1 MTAAP
6 PPPGWHPDPDGRPQL
21 RWWDGA
27 RWTSATQPMATS
39 PADQSPGPAAGGTAP
54 SVRPVSVFNAK
65 KRAQELQVEV
75 DRLQRLI
82 DSMGLAGVATLD
94 AETTRLTN
102 EVTRLRTE
110 HTTLTEQINA
120 GRLELVE
127 TQAQQE
133 LQAVGLYR
141 YHHPAESSVRLKDEL
156 LRVQSAI
163 KQAVREKTAI
173 TATANFTFND
183 STVEGC
189 KFVSDMSRIMLRAY
203 NAEAENCVKTV
214 KAGNLPAASQRL
226 FKAADQIAK
235 QGQMISLRVTDY
247 YHRLRLTE
255 LELAAD
261 FHMKVQEEKDAER
274 ERCEELREQ
283 RKAEQE
289 LQAEKAKLEKELAHY
304 RNALNALESSGDT
317 AGAERLRDKLGDVQ
331 RALDDVDYRAANI
344 RAGFVYVI
352 SNMGAFGIN
361 MVKIGMTRR
370 LEPMDRVRELGDASV
385 PFRFDVHALFF
396 ADDAVT
402 VEIKLH
408 QAFADRR
415 VNKVNPRREFF
426 YATPAEV
433 LDVLTQ
439 YVGEVISFTEEFEA
453 DEYLVS
459 IGKKDP
465 MF

>member
-1 MTAAP
+1 M
-6 PPPGWHPDPDGRPQL
+6 
-21 RWWDGA
+21 
-27 RWTSATQPMATS
+27 
-39 PADQSPGPAAGGTAP
+39 
-54 SVRPVSVFNAK
+54 
-65 KRAQELQVEV
+65 
-75 DRLQRLI
+75 
-82 DSMGLAGVATLD
+82 
-94 AETTRLTN
+94 
-102 EVTRLRTE
+102 
-110 HTTLTEQINA
+110 
-120 GRLELVE
+120 
-127 TQAQQE
+127 
-133 LQAVGLYR
+133 
-141 YHHPAESSVRLKDEL
+141 RLKDEL